1 MYYIG
6 IDLGGTNVAAG
17 MVDGEGRL
25 LAKAS
30 VPCPRGAEPIAD
42 AIAQAARLAAEKAGV
57 EDLVSFRVADATRFA
72 PSEPAGRVVTNPPYG
87 ERIMEKR
94 EAEGLYAAFGKAWRK
109 APAGWSLYLL
119 SSHTEFE
126 RTFGKRADKKRK
138 LYNGP
143 LKCDLFQYLG
153 GEGRSR

>member
-57 EDLVSFRVADATRFA
+57 EMPICQCAYRVLYEGQSVR
-72 PSEPAGRVVTNPPYG
+72 EVVGALMSRNK
-87 ERIMEKR
+87 KR
-94 EAEGLYAAFGKAWRK
+94 EVDESWI
-109 APAGWSLYLL
+109 
-119 SSHTEFE
+119 
-126 RTFGKRADKKRK
+126 
-138 LYNGP
+138 
-143 LKCDLFQYLG
+143 
-153 GEGRSR
+153 